1 MMDLQAQDRA
11 HRIGQRSDVSVFRL
25 VTNSPVEDKILS
37 RASEKLN
44 MSELVVEAGKFDKRS
59 VENDNSLERKR
70 MMEVLLTDFESNANK
85 NESSNDK
92 MEDKASVLT
101 GSEDGSVDGDDD
113 DVNSEDK
120 DDYLNELISNNE
132 NDYQLYKSLDSMPSD
147 PNAPNTSLFTS
158 VEDIPDWIKYPSGK
172 KEAPL
177 HLTIGGVPGS
187 GPRKRK
193 DVVYDDGLT
202 DKQFMRMMDKQY
214 ESTLA
219 ARETGKAAN
228 RGTKSPAGAK
238 PITTPAGTISEL
250 TDWTFRKLI
259 SCTKS
264 VVALKDSTKRRICEI
279 FLDKPSPE
287 QFPDYYE
294 IIQKPIAINDIL
306 RKLRG
311 KLYANLQEYRDDWKL
326 MFANARQFNGEDS
339 WVVEDGK
346 AIEKELERVLKKN
359 GFSEEAATPKSPPKP
374 KKKLR
379 IKLSLKGFMTKE
391 SVGEQNDPKVDF
403 SDHPKDVSGPVK
415 KKRKKNKV
423 A

>member
-25 VTNSPVEDKILS
+25 VTNSPVEEKILS

-70 MMEVLLTDFESNANK
+70 LMEVLLTDFESNANK
-85 NESSNDK
+85 NDSNNDK
-92 MEDKASVLT
+92 MEDKASILT
-101 GSEDGSVDGDDD
+101 GSEDGSVDGDEDD
-113 DVNSEDK
+113 DNNSEDK
-120 DDYLNELISNNE
+120 EDDLNELISNNE
-132 NDYQLYKSLDSMPSD
+132 NDYQLYKSLDKKAPD
-147 PNAPNTSLFTS
+147 PHAVNTSLFTTE
-158 VEDIPDWIKYPSGK
+158 EDVPDWIKYPSGK
-172 KEAPL
+172 KDAPL
-177 HLTIGGVPGS
+177 QFMAGGDS

-193 DVVYDDGLT
+193 DVTYDDGLT

-214 ESTLA
+214 DGAVA
-219 ARETGKAAN
+219 AREAEKTSH
-228 RGTKSPAGAK
+228 RGTKSPGGGAGAASS
-238 PITTPAGTISEL
+238 AGSTSEL

-259 SCTKS
+259 SCTKT
-264 VVALKDSTKRRICEI
+264 VVTLKDPSKRKICEV
-279 FLDKPSPE
+279 FMDKPSPE

-311 KLYANLQEYRDDWKL
+311 KLYANLQEYREDWKL
-326 MFANARQFNGEDS
+326 MFANAKQFNGDDS

-359 GFSEEAATPKSPPKP
+359 GFSEEAANPKSPPKP

-379 IKLSLKGFMTKE
+379 IKLSLKGLKAKDG
-391 SVGEQNDPKVDF
+391 VGETGGTEPA
-403 SDHPKDVSGPVK
+403 K
-415 KKRKKNKV
+415 KKQKTNNEV
-423 A
+423 